1 MFSIGSAFTFEITY
15 PDVVMKIIINVSIG
29 KRCQMYEIPTKV
41 VNMNKVIFANF
52 ITDHFN
58 YCITCDEFP
67 YELKRPG
74 VISVHKNNA
83 KCDKANYRL
92 VSILTHFS
100 NIYEKFVYNQLSKCF
115 DNLLLTSQCGF
126 RKGFSSQCCLLVKLG
141 KFRKVIDRG
150 YKSGALLTDI
160 SKAFS
165 CIDHKHLFT
174 KLYC

>member
-1 MFSIGSAFTFEITY
+1 
-15 PDVVMKIIINVSIG
+15 MKIVINVSFG

-100 NIYEKFVYNQLSKCF
+100 NIYEKFMYNQLSNTLIIYF
-115 DNLLLTSQCGF
+115 SQVSVGF
-126 RKGFSSQCCLLVKLG
+126 E
-141 KFRKVIDRG
+141 KV
-150 YKSGALLTDI
+150 SVHSAV
-160 SKAFS
+160 S
-165 CIDHKHLFT
+165 
-174 KLYC
+174 